1 MLLTSTLNKRQ
12 AKKKGPKDLKTK
24 KASQI
29 LFVLEAIYKKGCVFK
44 YPKVFQCDNRYEF
57 KIDMTKLL
65 EQRKVGIRRT
75 ITKYK
80 HTHTAFVE
88 ALNKKLEK
96 QLFKPMDAQELQDL
110 QKVSGIWIKNLNSI
124 VSNMNNIESSMIAM
138 KPTDAI
144 KLGVAKLDE
153 LEKHPEENLLSKM
166 VYADIYISLV
176 NNMGIK
182 KDRLLTL
189 SAVNIHTG

>member
-1 MLLTSTLNKRQ
+1 MTG
-12 AKKKGPKDLKTK
+12 KKKGPKDLKTK
-24 KASQI
+24 KASEI

>member
-1 MLLTSTLNKRQ
+1 
-12 AKKKGPKDLKTK
+12 
-24 KASQI
+24 
-29 LFVLEAIYKKGCVFK
+29 
-44 YPKVFQCDNRYEF
+44 
-57 KIDMTKLL
+57 MTKLL

-88 ALNKKLEK
+88 AINKKLEK

-176 NNMGIK
+176 NNTGIK

>member
-1 MLLTSTLNKRQ
+1 MEIAAFEHTHI
-12 AKKKGPKDLKTK
+12 G
-24 KASQI
+24 
-29 LFVLEAIYKKGCVFK
+29 FVEVFK
-44 YPKVFQCDNRYEF
+44 KEL
-57 KIDMTKLL
+57 T
-65 EQRKVGIRRT
+65 
-75 ITKYK
+75 
-80 HTHTAFVE
+80 
-88 ALNKKLEK
+88 K

>member
-1 MLLTSTLNKRQ
+1 
-12 AKKKGPKDLKTK
+12 
-24 KASQI
+24 
-29 LFVLEAIYKKGCVFK
+29 
-44 YPKVFQCDNRYEF
+44 
-57 KIDMTKLL
+57 MTKLL
-65 EQRKVGIRRT
+65 EQRKVGIRIT

>member
-1 MLLTSTLNKRQ
+1 MLLISTLNKRQ
-12 AKKKGPKDLKTK
+12 AKKKDQRTLRPRKQVRFYLCWKQYIK
-24 KASQI
+24 K
-29 LFVLEAIYKKGCVFK
+29 VVFK
-44 YPKVFQCDNRYEF
+44 YPKVSQCDNRYEF